1 MAKQETGNRP
11 GIGSPSLILI
21 FIVMCLVTFGMLSL
35 STAKSEWNL
44 AERNAASVTEYYRA
58 DREGEE
64 FRRLVSEAAEEARRE
79 GSDLEEVRRL
89 LSQKLGE
96 YYVLEKD
103 AAITQIVMERSQAL
117 LIEVFPSLEEEK
129 PLVISQWRVIQTEDF
144 EIYDSMPVWTG
155 GEGEE
160 EKE

>member
-35 STAKSEWNL
+35 STAKSEWDL

-64 FRRLVSEAAEEARRE
+64 FYRLVSEAAKEARQE
-79 GSDLEEVRRL
+79 GADIDEVRRL
-89 LSQKLGE
+89 LGQKLGE
-96 YYVLEKD
+96 YYISERD
-103 AAITQIVMERSQAL
+103 TAMTQIAMDRSQAL
-117 LIEVFPSLEEEK
+117 LIEVVPSLEEGQA
-129 PLVISQWRVIQTEDF
+129 PVISQWKVIQTEDF

-160 EKE
+160 

>member
-35 STAKSEWNL
+35 STAKSELDL

-64 FRRLVSEAAEEARRE
+64 FCRLVSEAAKEARQE
-79 GSDLEEVRRL
+79 GADIDDVRRL
-89 LSQKLGE
+89 LGQKLGE
-96 YYVLEKD
+96 YYIPERD
-103 AAITQIVMERSQAL
+103 AAMTQIAMDRSQAL
-117 LIEVFPSLEEEK
+117 LIEVFPSLEEGQAS
-129 PLVISQWRVIQTEDF
+129 VISQWKVIQTEDF

-160 EKE
+160 

>member
-35 STAKSEWNL
+35 STAKSEWDL

-64 FRRLVSEAAEEARRE
+64 FYRLVSEAAKEARQE
-79 GSDLEEVRRL
+79 GADIDEVRRL
-89 LSQKLGE
+89 LGQKLGE
-96 YYVLEKD
+96 YYIPERD
-103 AAITQIVMERSQAL
+103 AAMTRIAMDRSQAL
-117 LIEVFPSLEEEK
+117 LIEVIPSLEEGQA
-129 PLVISQWRVIQTEDF
+129 PVISQWKVIQTEDF
-144 EIYDSMPVWTG
+144 EIYDSMPIWTG

-160 EKE
+160 